1 MSKMRK
7 ILPYLLFVSISALLG
22 FSYYT
27 YTLFNFADKPSVNS
41 YDKLATHNIDEIIS
55 SKDLS
60 EKEKLSELMNIK
72 FSSKLL
78 ENRRKYIISR
88 IAKALDEDALAFI
101 YSYKTDYDYL
111 TSYSKKI
118 LIDHASYIG
127 YEAVIVDVLK
137 NILELRED
145 EPSFFYALAKSYAR
159 QNLKTQ
165 AHELFSK
172 IQKNFPNSQYSLG
185 SEFYLANLESDSTKR
200 KKRFAHYLK
209 ESPSGNLAPLIL
221 AQIKDNDEYRF
232 LNNDIAMVYF
242 SLEDYPNAINYFDTS
257 SNTFSERHYAAYAK
271 SLAMNKENLKSK
283 NFLIEK
289 ILETTDRE
297 LASKLLNAVLTL
309 GNSNADLYL
318 LRSLLANAPLIEDEI
333 LWHIAEITKSKF
345 DYQAVY
351 QKFPKSLYA
360 AESMSR
366 VFWIEYK
373 RKSFH
378 LARSLFEKHWK
389 SYPETRSH
397 PFVAFWMAKFYLY
410 RNDIEKARGVLNN
423 LISAHPL
430 NYYSYRAKEILSH
443 IETNPKYIWFK
454 LMPKSKIVHIPD
466 WDRPK
471 LFTEKDI
478 KDLYGEDIKELFIT
492 KSYDY
497 ILSINNLKENSF
509 DKRFLT
515 YIHSLTN
522 NNLKSIRF
530 AQQIIKDSFDFHNE
544 EEHKLFQFAY
554 PLAYSGIVSSNI
566 ASNSSLDPLLVH
578 ALIKQESTYQADIV
592 SKVGAI
598 GLMQLMPYTAKDIAR
613 VVNISNLRLED
624 IFEPEIN
631 IKLGVR
637 YMEEVFRSFD
647 SNMIFAIA
655 SYNAGP
661 ERIKQWNKKYNFEKD
676 PDLFV
681 ESIPYKETKN
691 YVKKVLQNYWVYRD
705 LYS

>member
-1 MSKMRK
+1 MRK

-27 YTLFNFADKPSVNS
+27 YTLFNIGNEPAANS
-41 YDKLATHNIDEIIS
+41 YDKFATHNIDEIIS
-55 SKDLS
+55 SEELS
-60 EKEKLSELMNIK
+60 EKEKLSELLNIK

-78 ENRRKYIISR
+78 ENRRKYLISR
-88 IAKALDEDALAFI
+88 IAKAMDEDALAFI
-101 YSYKTDYDYL
+101 YSYKIDYDYL
-111 TSYSKKI
+111 TNYSKKV

-127 YEAVIVDVLK
+127 YEAIIVDVLK
-137 NILELRED
+137 KILEFRED

-165 AHELFSK
+165 AHELFTE
-172 IQKNFPNSQYSLG
+172 IQKKFSYTEYSLG
-185 SEFYLANLESDSTKR
+185 AEFYLANLESDSIKR
-200 KKRFAHYLK
+200 KERFAHYLK
-209 ESPSGNLAPLIL
+209 ESPGGNLAPLIL
-221 AQIKDNDEYRF
+221 AQIAGNDEYKF

-242 SLEDYPNAINYFDTS
+242 NLEDYRNAIKYFDTS
-257 SNTFSERHYAAYAK
+257 SDTFSERHYAAYAK
-271 SLAMNKENLKSK
+271 TLAMNKENLQSK

-289 ILETTDRE
+289 IQSTTDRK

-309 GNSNADLYL
+309 GNNNSDLYV
-318 LRSLLANAPLIEDEI
+318 LRSLLPNAPAIEDEI

-351 QKFPKSLYA
+351 QKFPNSLYA

-366 VFWIEYK
+366 VFWMEYK

-378 LARSLFEKHWK
+378 LAKSIFENHWK

-397 PFVAFWMAKFYLY
+397 PFVAFWMAKFYLN
-410 RNDIEKARGVLNN
+410 RNDTENARTVLNN

-430 NYYSYRAKEILSH
+430 DYYSYRAKEILQH
-443 IETNPKYIWFK
+443 MKINPKYIWFE

-466 WDRPK
+466 WERPE

-478 KDLYGEDIKELFIT
+478 EDLYGEDIKELFIT

-497 ILSINNLKENSF
+497 ILSIDKLKENSF

-515 YIHSLTN
+515 YIHSLAN

-530 AQQIIKDSFDFHNE
+530 AQQIIEDSFDFNNK
-544 EEHKLFQFAY
+544 EEHQLFQFAY

-566 ASNSSLDPLLVH
+566 GGSSKLDPFIVH

-613 VVNISNLRLED
+613 VLNISSLRLED
-624 IFEPEIN
+624 IFIPEIN

-637 YMEEVFRSFD
+637 YMEEVFRSFNG
-647 SNMIFAIA
+647 NMIFAIA

-661 ERIKQWNKKYNFEKD
+661 QRIKQWEKKYDFTKD

-681 ESIPYKETKN
+681 ESIPYEETKN
-691 YVKKVLQNYWVYRD
+691 YVKKVLQNYWIYRD

>member
-1 MSKMRK
+1 MRK

-22 FSYYT
+22 FTYYT
-27 YTLFNFADKPSVNS
+27 YTLFNIGDKPAATS
-41 YDKLATHNIDEIIS
+41 YDKFATHNIDEIIS
-55 SKDLS
+55 SKELS
-60 EKEKLSELMNIK
+60 DKEKLSELMNIK

-78 ENRRKYIISR
+78 ENRRKYLISR
-88 IAKALDEDALAFI
+88 TAKAVDEDALAFI
-101 YSYKTDYDYL
+101 YSYKIDYDYL
-111 TSYSKKI
+111 TNYSKKI

-137 NILELRED
+137 HILEFRED

-165 AHELFSK
+165 AQELFNK
-172 IQKNFPNSQYSLG
+172 IQKKFPESEYALG
-185 SEFYLANLESDSTKR
+185 SEFYLANLESDSKKR
-200 KKRFAHYLK
+200 KERFSHYLK
-209 ESPSGNLAPLIL
+209 ESPGGNLAPLIL
-221 AQIKDNDEYRF
+221 AQIKDNDEYKF

-242 SLEDYPNAINYFDTS
+242 NLEDYRNAIKYFDTS
-257 SNTFSERHYAAYAK
+257 SETFEERHYAAYAK
-271 SLAMNKENLKSK
+271 SLAMNKENLQSK

-289 ILETTDRE
+289 IQETSDKK

-309 GNSNADLYL
+309 GNSNADLYV
-318 LRSLLANAPLIEDEI
+318 LRSLLPNAPVIADEI
-333 LWHIAEITKSKF
+333 LWHIAERTKSKL
-345 DYQAVY
+345 DYQSVFQRY
-351 QKFPKSLYA
+351 PKSLYA

-366 VFWIEYK
+366 VFWLEYK

-378 LARSLFEKHWK
+378 LAKSLFEKHWK

-397 PFVAFWMAKFYLY
+397 PFVAFWMAKLYLH
-410 RNDIEKARGVLNN
+410 RKDTDNARSVLNN

-430 NYYSYRAKEILSH
+430 NYYSYRAKEILKH
-443 IETNPKYIWFK
+443 LKTNPKHIWFE
-454 LMPKSKIVHIPD
+454 LMPKSKIVHVPD
-466 WDRPK
+466 WERPE
-471 LFTEKDI
+471 LFSENDI
-478 KDLYGEDIKELFIT
+478 KDLYGEDVKELFIT

-497 ILSINNLKENSF
+497 ILSMDKLEENSF
-509 DKRFLT
+509 GKRFLT
-515 YIHSLTN
+515 YIHSLAN

-530 AQQIIKDSFDFHNE
+530 AHQVIKDSYDFKNE
-544 EEHKLFQFAY
+544 EEHQLYQFAY
-554 PLAYSGIVSSNI
+554 PLAYSGLVSANI
-566 ASNSSLDPLLVH
+566 GATSKLDPFIVH
-578 ALIKQESTYQADIV
+578 ALMKQESTYQADIV

-637 YMEEVFRSFD
+637 YMEEVFRSFEG
-647 SNMIFAIA
+647 NMIFAIA

-661 ERIKQWNKKYNFEKD
+661 QRIKQWSKKYNFKKD